1 MRQGALPR
9 TAIPQ
14 LSHGLQSLRW
24 DPSASPRYYLQPQW
38 VFDSVNAKLCLPV
51 ADYFPGVLLPP
62 HLSPFVTE
70 KEGDYIPPEKLK
82 LLALQRG
89 ENPGAGSPRRGLG
102 AGLCLLQSI
111 PRVMVVSPCR

>member
-1 MRQGALPR
+1 M
-9 TAIPQ
+9 
-14 LSHGLQSLRW
+14 
-24 DPSASPRYYLQPQW
+24 
-38 VFDSVNAKLCLPV
+38 NAKLCLPV

-89 ENPGAGSPRRGLG
+89 ENPGAGSPQRSLG
-102 AGLCLLQSI
+102 AGLCLLRSI
-111 PRVMVVSPCR
+111 LGVMVVSPCRGRE